1 MDEAHISKA
10 PPPRNLSGFQLH
22 FPMVKHKD
30 YLRFFLTNHIKY
42 DTIRYSEKQQ
52 GNIMRIDYDVSVQF
66 YRIGFSRDEYVR
78 FLEIM
83 DQFNIDYN
91 ESPHDET
98 LAVREIS
105 QIETGSTNFNRR
117 VDEMWWMHDNMQMIN
132 FIVKSHFQDEWDEIL
147 WSAMNKLGKYEDQQ
161 T

>member
-1 MDEAHISKA
+1 
-10 PPPRNLSGFQLH
+10 
-22 FPMVKHKD
+22 MVKHKD
-30 YLRFFLTNHIKY
+30 YLRFFLTNYIKY
-42 DTIRYSEKQQ
+42 DTSRYSEKQQ

-105 QIETGSTNFNRR
+105 QIETGSTSFNRR

>member
-1 MDEAHISKA
+1 
-10 PPPRNLSGFQLH
+10 
-22 FPMVKHKD
+22 MVKHKD
-30 YLRFFLTNHIKY
+30 YLRFFLTNYIKY